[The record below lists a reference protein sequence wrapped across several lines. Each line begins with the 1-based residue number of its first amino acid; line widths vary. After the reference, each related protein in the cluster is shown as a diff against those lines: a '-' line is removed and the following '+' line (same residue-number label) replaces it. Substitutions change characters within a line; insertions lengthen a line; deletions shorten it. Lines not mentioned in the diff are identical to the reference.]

1 MLIKGAI
8 EDYLAERK
16 QKREHKREKQLRE
29 TRKELEE
36 ARQQIARL
44 ERELEQRAG
53 THRDAP

>member
-16 QKREHKREKQLRE
+16 QKREHKREEQLRE

-44 ERELEQRAG
+44 ERA
-53 THRDAP
+53 